1 MRLDGTKEVP
11 VSIYR
16 ADHDTDRIPK
26 GRPAMPETN
35 PPPEP
40 KTIAPQADFPVEWES
55 PDEQKIPWQ
64 LDKMHFPEAMPPLES
79 EFWIR
84 FMHGMHLGME
94 HYEMP
99 MQVAGKEFNY
109 WVYLAIFPR
118 VPPEQM
124 EERGK
129 QSDQNIMDTVHRL
142 RQRWD
147 DEWLPDIQRHIER
160 WDAFDVASASTAEL
174 QAHFEEMWKEAMRLF
189 DIHFQ
194 IVIPVYVALGLFDD
208 LHHDLFSDDG
218 VFESQKL
225 LQGFDNKTL
234 EVNRGLWDL
243 SRKARASD
251 AVRAIFEERA
261 ASDVVEALADYTRAV
276 PADDWTG
283 RAIRSR
289 YRCGHSVGTPER
301 SGRGGNRPGTGARWD
316 PHRPARVGV
325 ARAVGLGVGDLLHQP
340 LSRQHHRNERP
351 AHALQCRRR
360 NGRIHARAVHGSN
373 WRSRSDCCQPL
384 DPAPPLS

>member
-1 MRLDGTKEVP
+1 M
-11 VSIYR
+11 
-16 ADHDTDRIPK
+16 A
-26 GRPAMPETN
+26 ETG

-40 KTIAPQADFPVEWES
+40 KTIPPQADFPVEWES

-129 QSDQNIMDTVHRL
+129 HSDQNVMDT
-142 RQRWD
+142 
-147 DEWLPDIQRHIER
+147 
-160 WDAFDVASASTAEL
+160 
-174 QAHFEEMWKEAMRLF
+174 
-189 DIHFQ
+189 
-194 IVIPVYVALGLFDD
+194 G
-208 LHHDLFSDDG
+208 
-218 VFESQKL
+218 
-225 LQGFDNKTL
+225 KTL

-261 ASDVVEALADYTRAV
+261 ASDVVEALAAT
-276 PADDWTG
+276 DDG
-283 RAIRSR
+283 RA
-289 YRCGHSVGTPER
+289 
-301 SGRGGNRPGTGARWD
+301 
-316 PHRPARVGV
+316 
-325 ARAVGLGVGDLLHQP
+325 RAK
-340 LSRQHHRNERP
+340 E
-351 AHALQCRRR
+351 
-360 NGRIHARAVHGSN
+360 
-373 WRSRSDCCQPL
+373 L
-384 DPAPPLS
+384 DVS

>member
-1 MRLDGTKEVP
+1 
-11 VSIYR
+11 
-16 ADHDTDRIPK
+16 
-26 GRPAMPETN
+26 
-35 PPPEP
+35 
-40 KTIAPQADFPVEWES
+40 
-55 PDEQKIPWQ
+55 
-64 LDKMHFPEAMPPLES
+64 MHFPEAMPPLES
-79 EFWIR
+79 GFWIR

-129 QSDQNIMDTVHRL
+129 HSDQNVMDTVHRL

-174 QAHFEEMWKEAMRLF
+174 QAHFEEMWEEAMRLF
-189 DIHFQ
+189 DIHFR

-261 ASDVVEALADYTRAV
+261 ASDVVEALAAT
-276 PADDWTG
+276 DDG
-283 RAIRSR
+283 RALGPSPACSSR
-289 YRCGHSVGTPER
+289 CRTS
-301 SGRGGNRPGTGARWD
+301 S
-316 PHRPARVGV
+316 
-325 ARAVGLGVGDLLHQP
+325 RA
-340 LSRQHHRNERP
+340 
-351 AHALQCRRR
+351 RRR
-360 NGRIHARAVHGSN
+360 ES
-373 WRSRSDCCQPL
+373 SP
-384 DPAPPLS
+384 PAAMSAALSERVPCPCSTVSPTRWPDS